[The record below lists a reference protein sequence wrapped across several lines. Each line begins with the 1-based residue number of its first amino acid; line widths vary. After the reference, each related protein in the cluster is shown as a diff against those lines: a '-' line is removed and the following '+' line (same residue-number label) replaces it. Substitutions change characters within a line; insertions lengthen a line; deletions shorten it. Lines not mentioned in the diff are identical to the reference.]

1 MSWLEALDF
10 CERERTFQDS
20 QRRTR
25 LTASTTVVV
34 YSDSNKDNR
43 KDIDNV

>member
-10 CERERTFQDS
+10 CERDRKFQND
-20 QRRTR
+20 RKWTR
-25 LTASTTVVV
+25 LTASTTVVA